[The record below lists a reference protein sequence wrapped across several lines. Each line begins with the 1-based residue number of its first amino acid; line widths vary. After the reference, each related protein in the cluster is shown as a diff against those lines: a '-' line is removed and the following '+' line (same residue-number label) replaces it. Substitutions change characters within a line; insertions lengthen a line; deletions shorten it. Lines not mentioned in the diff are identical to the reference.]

1 MPRLTSVDLRYGPTI
16 DVRFTTSMPLARS
29 CDTAVLQL
37 TDAASS
43 GSELGIRIERGRVVD
58 FYVWDNER
66 RLRQRLP
73 LDDVTLDGRHVS
85 FSMPRSIAPVMRG
98 VPLPVAAL
106 VVNGAPV
113 QSRFAV
119 HVGSRAAV
127 STAAAVPAP
136 RETVLN

>member
-1 MPRLTSVDLRYGPTI
+1 MPRLISVELLYGSTI

-37 TDAASS
+37 TDAAHA

-58 FYVWDNER
+58 FYVWDAGR

-73 LDDVTLDGRHVS
+73 LDEVVIDGRDVS
-85 FSMPRSIAPVMRG
+85 FTIPRSLTPVMRG
-98 VPLPVAAL
+98 VPRPVAAL

-113 QSRFAV
+113 QSRFSV
-119 HVGSRAAV
+119 
-127 STAAAVPAP
+127 TLAAARVAAANA
-136 RETVLN
+136 LI

>member
-1 MPRLTSVDLRYGPTI
+1 MPRLISVELSYASTI
-16 DVRFTTSMPLARS
+16 EVRFTTSTPLARS

-37 TDAASS
+37 TDSAHA

-58 FYVWDNER
+58 FYVWDAGR

-73 LDDVTLDGRHVS
+73 IDQVVIDGREVS
-85 FSMPRSIAPVMRG
+85 CSMPRSVAPVMRG
-98 VPLPVAAL
+98 VPRPVAAL

-119 HVGSRAAV
+119 QLAPAKV
-127 STAAAVPAP
+127 S
-136 RETVLN
+136 VLS